1 MKAKIEVMIRD
12 EEGNVIGQLDSQT
25 MDIGRQSLH
34 DIEGAVEQWRRR
46 VLPDIEAEL
55 LRAAQSEFE
64 EQKKTL
70 N

>member
-1 MKAKIEVMIRD
+1 
-12 EEGNVIGQLDSQT
+12 